1 MTCGKCGAAIA
12 DDVNVCPQCGT
23 SVARPTVVEG
33 KAAAIPNHLVGAIIS
48 TLCCCLPFG
57 IPAIIF
63 ATQVNSKIAAGDLE
77 GARKASKNA
86 LTWMLVSIGV
96 GIVLQVINIL
106 IQVIIPFVA
115 KMASDM

>member
-63 ATQVNSKIAAGDLE
+63 AAQVNSKVAAGDYE
-77 GARKASKNA
+77 GAGRSSKNA

-96 GIVLQVINIL
+96 GVFVQFIVLLINL
-106 IQVIIPFVA
+106 ISVLIA
-115 KMASDM
+115 ATSNM

>member
-63 ATQVNSKIAAGDLE
+63 AAQVNSKVAAGDYE
-77 GARKASKNA
+77 GARRSSKNA
-86 LTWMLVSIGV
+86 LTWMLVSICVGV
-96 GIVLQVINIL
+96 FVQFIVLLINL
-106 IQVIIPFVA
+106 ISVLIA
-115 KMASDM
+115 ATSNM

>member
-33 KAAAIPNHLVGAIIS
+33 KAAAVPNHLVGAIIS

-63 ATQVNSKIAAGDLE
+63 AAQVNSKVAAGDYE
-77 GARKASKNA
+77 GVRKSSKNA

-96 GIVLQVINIL
+96 GVFVQFIVLLINL
-106 IQVIIPFVA
+106 ISVLIA
-115 KMASDM
+115 ATSNM